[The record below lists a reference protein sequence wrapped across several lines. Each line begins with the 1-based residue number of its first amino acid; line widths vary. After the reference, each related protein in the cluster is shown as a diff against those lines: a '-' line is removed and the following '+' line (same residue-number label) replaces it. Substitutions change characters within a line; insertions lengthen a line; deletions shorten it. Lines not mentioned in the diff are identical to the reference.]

1 MKYKLDDIEKKKPF
15 EVPEKYFEE
24 LPLKIQTRINEEK
37 VESYSW
43 KVPAWGL
50 AMAASILLLITFIFI
65 IPESGPDPE
74 KLLAEVSQDELIAY
88 LDQIELDE
96 YDIASAFDDNMDVFE
111 LENSSMLDG
120 IEIDDQ
126 ALDDVLLEYDLEDEY
141 L

>member
-1 MKYKLDDIEKKKPF
+1 MKYKLDDIAKKKAF
-15 EVPEKYFEE
+15 EVPEKYFED

-37 VESYSW
+37 AETSSW
-43 KVPAWGL
+43 RVPSWSL

-65 IPESGPDPE
+65 TPDSGPDPE

-88 LDQIELDE
+88 LDLIELDE
-96 YDIASAFDDNMDVFE
+96 YEIASALD
-111 LENSSMLDG
+111 ENSEVFDFEDTSILDG
-120 IEIDDQ
+120 IEMDDQ

>member
-37 VESYSW
+37 AGSNPW
-43 KVPAWGL
+43 KVPAWSL
-50 AMAASILLLITFIFI
+50 AMVASILLLITFIFI

-74 KLLAEVSQDELIAY
+74 KLLAEVPQDELIAY
-88 LDQIELDE
+88 LDLIELDE